1 MDDIPNDT
9 RTSTPTRTV
18 QTPFNFSLNLGAST
32 PQDGSSRSSTPTF
45 SDISSSSRREFCI
58 PHTWK
63 PSIMTAINEKTL
75 NCEVRNEIV
84 RDLVTHVYSY
94 IEKPTSAFVESVAK
108 KLVDKYSFMGDF
120 GNIPHVS
127 SSYTGT

>member
-1 MDDIPNDT
+1 M
-9 RTSTPTRTV
+9 S
-18 QTPFNFSLNLGAST
+18 
-32 PQDGSSRSSTPTF
+32 
-45 SDISSSSRREFCI
+45 
-58 PHTWK
+58 
-63 PSIMTAINEKTL
+63 AIFEKTL

-120 GNIPHVS
+120 GNMPHVS
-127 SSYTGT
+127 SGYWYLIICNSHGNSHAFML